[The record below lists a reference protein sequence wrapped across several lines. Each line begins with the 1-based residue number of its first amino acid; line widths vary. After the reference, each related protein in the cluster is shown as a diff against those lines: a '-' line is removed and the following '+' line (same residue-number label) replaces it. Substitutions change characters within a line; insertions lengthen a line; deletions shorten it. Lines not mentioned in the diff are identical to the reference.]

1 MKEKTHNKG
10 NRGIKSSILL
20 VKRPEGGQIDYVYN
34 LTN

>member
-20 VKRPEGGQIDYVYN
+20 VKRSEGGQID
-34 LTN
+34 